1 MSDRDDNEPDGG
13 AGTEGTIPQSD
24 DGLSVNVADGSGT
37 TFEPEED
44 PSGAASS
51 GPDGGDSS
59 GGDADGKP
67 RPDSHNAETDEDT
80 VSGGPA

>member
-1 MSDRDDNEPDGG
+1 MSDSQNDQNADG
-13 AGTEGTIPQSD
+13 AGKEGTIPQSD
-24 DGLSVNVADGSGT
+24 EGLAVNVADGSGT

-44 PSGAASS
+44 PSGAA
-51 GPDGGDSS
+51 GTEGEDS
-59 GGDADGKP
+59 DGKP

>member
-1 MSDRDDNEPDGG
+1 MSDSQNDPNAGG
-13 AGTEGTIPQSD
+13 VGDEGTIPDSD
-24 DGLSVNVADGSGT
+24 SGLALGVSDGSGT

-44 PSGAASS
+44 PSGAAGADGS
-51 GPDGGDSS
+51 GD
-59 GGDADGKP
+59 DADGKP

>member
-1 MSDRDDNEPDGG
+1 MSENQNDQNTGG
-13 AGTEGTIPQSD
+13 VGDEGTIPDSD
-24 DGLSVNVADGSGT
+24 SGLAVNVADGSGT

-44 PSGAASS
+44 PSAAA
-51 GPDGGDSS
+51 PTGGE
-59 GGDADGKP
+59 DADGKP

>member
-1 MSDRDDNEPDGG
+1 MSDSQNDQNSG
-13 AGTEGTIPQSD
+13 AGSEGTIPD
-24 DGLSVNVADGSGT
+24 HDTGLAASVADGSGT

-44 PSGAASS
+44 PSGAAGS
-51 GPDGGDSS
+51 GE
-59 GGDADGKP
+59 DADGKP

>member
-1 MSDRDDNEPDGG
+1 MSDTQHEG
-13 AGTEGTIPQSD
+13 AGDDGTIPESD
-24 DGLSVNVADGSGT
+24 TGLSVGVSDGSGT

-44 PSGAASS
+44 PSGAAGTDSP
-51 GPDGGDSS
+51 GAGGE
-59 GGDADGKP
+59 DADGKP